1 MLLSNYFLEKKIDRL
16 LLKTSKIGKIKIR
29 DETKIRDD
37 LGIDSLSF
45 ITLIIELEK
54 KFDTKLL
61 ITESDFSESLSVM
74 RIKEIVKLSIK
85 NK

>member
-45 ITLIIELEK
+45 ITLVIELEK

>member
-1 MLLSNYFLEKKIDRL
+1 MDRL